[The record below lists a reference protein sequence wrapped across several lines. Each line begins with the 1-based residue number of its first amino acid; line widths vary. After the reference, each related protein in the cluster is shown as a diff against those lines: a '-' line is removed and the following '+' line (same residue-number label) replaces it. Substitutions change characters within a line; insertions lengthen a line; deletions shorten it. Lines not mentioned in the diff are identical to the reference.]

1 MTQNLW
7 KILKS
12 STISIPRLL
21 LLQYKN
27 MKISDR
33 QFVLIV
39 YLLGSEN
46 MNFNPKQIG
55 NDLGL
60 TLEEVMG
67 EFAILTSLGLVSL
80 EVKKIGNMRDE
91 VINLDGLYQKLAY
104 LVVNGAEEEKK
115 EVSTD
120 IFTTFEKEFGRTL
133 SPMEYAI
140 IKAWLEVDYT
150 EELVLL
156 ALKEAIYN
164 GVSNLSY
171 IDRILYQ
178 WYKKGIK
185 TAVDVE
191 KDKKNFR
198 TRKENNKVPF
208 YYDWLNDNGE

>member
-120 IFTTFEKEFGRTL
+120 IFTTFEKE
-133 SPMEYAI
+133 Y
-140 IKAWLEVDYT
+140 
-150 EELVLL
+150 
-156 ALKEAIYN
+156 
-164 GVSNLSY
+164 
-171 IDRILYQ
+171 
-178 WYKKGIK
+178 
-185 TAVDVE
+185 
-191 KDKKNFR
+191 
-198 TRKENNKVPF
+198 
-208 YYDWLNDNGE
+208 

>member
-140 IKAWLEVDYT
+140 IKAWLEGDYT

-198 TRKENNKVPF
+198 TRNENNKVPF